1 LRLSL
6 LDLLIAQ
13 LRKAYSVPTFVA
25 QAVLHDPTTSKTMA
39 VLGAEIGVSVRMVE
53 RSFRKEMG
61 IDFESWRQVRLTKAV
76 QLLVSGCSIKEVAF
90 RVGYR
95 QSSTLAE
102 MFRQTFGTN
111 PKLGLPASKDDRPKA
126 T

>member
-1 LRLSL
+1 M
-6 LDLLIAQ
+6 
-13 LRKAYSVPTFVA
+13 PTFVA